1 LTAEQRDEGAP
12 FHIAPRAEHSASEMQ
27 EGIAMGEIVPDS
39 IIIVTQFLGFIAVDF
54 PTWLAVILPAS

>member
-1 LTAEQRDEGAP
+1 VP

-27 EGIAMGEIVPDS
+27 EGIAMGEIAPDS